1 MKKLKL
7 TFQALT
13 ILLDASG
20 LLLSLFSIESIDNT
34 RLKLI
39 VHLCQAFRT
48 ELILLMILLF
58 CGFYFI
64 PFAYRHF
71 RTTDTF
77 NRLICIS
84 SILTA
89 VVLFSPYA
97 VKYAK
102 ARYYYFN
109 NNILESHAQF
119 GAIEKGVNLLKEGQ
133 YDLAI
138 EEFNLVEQFSTVSK
152 FNNVIESYKQE
163 IELSMKAADYLYC
176 NFVIDNKDI
185 EDKTHKLHICSNLNP
200 SEYKH
205 HYDAHMA
212 EIKEAIDNYP
222 KLYQALAE
230 DDYSSCQNLIKI
242 YGDVWF
248 ENIVKDKLLHD
259 NRKYIME
266 LLHQYL
272 DNEDCIRGQ
281 KRLNLKYNK
290 K

>member
-1 MKKLKL
+1 
-7 TFQALT
+7 
-13 ILLDASG
+13 
-20 LLLSLFSIESIDNT
+20 
-34 RLKLI
+34 
-39 VHLCQAFRT
+39 
-48 ELILLMILLF
+48 
-58 CGFYFI
+58 
-64 PFAYRHF
+64 
-71 RTTDTF
+71 
-77 NRLICIS
+77 
-84 SILTA
+84 
-89 VVLFSPYA
+89 
-97 VKYAK
+97 
-102 ARYYYFN
+102 
-109 NNILESHAQF
+109 
-119 GAIEKGVNLLKEGQ
+119 
-133 YDLAI
+133 
-138 EEFNLVEQFSTVSK
+138 
-152 FNNVIESYKQE
+152 
-163 IELSMKAADYLYC
+163 MKAADYLYC

>member
-48 ELILLMILLF
+48 ELIILMILLF

-71 RTTDTF
+71 RTADTF

-89 VVLFSPYA
+89 AVLFSPYA

-102 ARYYYFN
+102 HAITTSTIIYLNRMPN
-109 NNILESHAQF
+109 LAQLKKEST
-119 GAIEKGVNLLKEGQ
+119 
-133 YDLAI
+133 Y
-138 EEFNLVEQFSTVSK
+138 
-152 FNNVIESYKQE
+152 
-163 IELSMKAADYLYC
+163 
-176 NFVIDNKDI
+176 
-185 EDKTHKLHICSNLNP
+185 
-200 SEYKH
+200 
-205 HYDAHMA
+205 
-212 EIKEAIDNYP
+212 
-222 KLYQALAE
+222 
-230 DDYSSCQNLIKI
+230 
-242 YGDVWF
+242 
-248 ENIVKDKLLHD
+248 
-259 NRKYIME
+259 
-266 LLHQYL
+266 
-272 DNEDCIRGQ
+272 
-281 KRLNLKYNK
+281 
-290 K
+290 